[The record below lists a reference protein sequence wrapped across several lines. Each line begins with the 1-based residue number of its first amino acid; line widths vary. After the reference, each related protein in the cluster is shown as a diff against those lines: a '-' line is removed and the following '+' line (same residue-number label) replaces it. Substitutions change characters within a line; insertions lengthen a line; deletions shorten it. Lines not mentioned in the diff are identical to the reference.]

1 MMVPAIAFAWW
12 FIGLPVPDATEAPV
26 DDVVMSGERVKP
38 KLVTPAMI
46 AAAESFVRLPL
57 GTERYAAVDGRPYVF
72 VVERHY
78 HPPGY
83 VGGPTGW
90 HNGVSMYEL
99 R

>member
-1 MMVPAIAFAWW
+1 MMLPVLAFAWC
-12 FIGLPVPDATEAPV
+12 FAVPPAMGTLDAPL
-26 DDVVMSGERVKP
+26 DDLAISGERVKP
-38 KLVTPAMI
+38 KLFTPKMV
-46 AAAESFVRLPL
+46 AAAETFVTLPL
-57 GTERYAAVDGRPYVF
+57 GTERYALVDGRPYVF